1 VAVGTLEKTE
11 NMVQD
16 RTFELNKVRNI
27 GIIAHIDAGKTTT
40 TERILYFTG
49 RTYKIGNVD
58 EGNTVMDWMQQE
70 RERGITITSAATACH
85 WRDCRINIID
95 TPGHVDF
102 TAEVERSL
110 RVLDGGVVVFDGV
123 AGVEA
128 QSETVWRQANRYGVP
143 RICFINKMDR
153 TGADFTRCLKMIE
166 ERLKARHIAVTIPIA
181 AGENFGGIIDLVSG
195 RAFSHDGEQ
204 TQPEMVEIPMPAAE
218 KENYEAAR
226 HQMIEHL
233 AELDDEVMCA
243 YLDGRDLSAEE
254 VRAGL
259 RRVTLGNKGIPVLC
273 GSSFRQKGVKLLLDA
288 VVNYLPSPL
297 DTPAIVGIDPRTQGE
312 VSRPVN
318 DEAPFAA
325 LAFKVV
331 SDPFVG
337 RLVYLRV
344 YSGTIDAGA
353 GVMNTTRDQK
363 ERIGRLLVMH
373 ANAREEI
380 QKADTGSIIASLGL
394 KNTFT
399 GDTLCDPSHPVL
411 LENIVFPEPVV
422 SISIEPKTRADQD
435 KMVDALQKLADE
447 DPTFK
452 VTYNEET
459 GQNIIAGMGELHLDV
474 LVSRM
479 FTEHKVAAKVGQ
491 PRVAYRE
498 TITQPARAE
507 GRFVRQSGGRGQYGH
522 VKIDIEPNTESTA
535 VEVTDDIR
543 GGTVPKNF
551 VKAAAEGIKE
561 AAATGVYAGYP
572 MVGVRVSIY
581 DGSYHDVD
589 SNEMA
594 FKTAGSMALKAAA
607 AKASPVLLEPIMKM
621 EVMTPEEYMGD
632 IIGDLNSRRGHIV
645 SIEPRGETTIIH
657 AYVPLAET
665 FGYTTTIR
673 GISKGRATSSMEF
686 LKYQELPAGIAKTVM
701 EAAAVAK

>member
-1 VAVGTLEKTE
+1 
-11 NMVQD
+11 MVQD
-16 RTFELNKVRNI
+16 RTFELNRVRNI

-40 TERILYFTG
+40 TERILFYTG

-58 EGNTVMDWMQQE
+58 DGNTVMDWMQQE

-85 WRDCRINIID
+85 WRDHRINIID

-153 TGADFTRCLKMIE
+153 TGADFDRCLRMIE
-166 ERLKARHIAVTIPIA
+166 DRLKARHIPVSIPIGS
-181 AGENFGGIIDLVSG
+181 GENFAGIIDVVSG
-195 RAFSHDGEQ
+195 KTFSMDGEQ
-204 TQPEMVEIPMPAAE
+204 NVNEMVEIPMPVAE
-218 KENYEAAR
+218 KERYEAAR
-226 HQMIEHL
+226 HQMIEKL
-233 AELDDEVMCA
+233 ADLDDEIMCA
-243 YLDGRDLSAEE
+243 YMEGKDIPEADI
-254 VRAGL
+254 RAGL
-259 RRVTLGNKGIPVLC
+259 RLVTLSNKGIPVLC
-273 GSSFRQKGVKLLLDA
+273 GSSFRQKGVKMLLDA
-288 VVNYLPSPL
+288 VVNYLPSPM
-297 DTPAIVGIDPRTQGE
+297 DTPPIVGIDPKTQGE
-312 VSRPVN
+312 VTRAVS
-318 DEAPFAA
+318 DEAPFSA

-353 GVMNTTRDQK
+353 GVVNTTRDQK

-380 QKADTGSIIASLGL
+380 TRADTGSIIASLGL

-399 GDTLCDPSHPVL
+399 GDTLCDPAHPVL
-411 LENIVFPEPVV
+411 LENIKFPEPVV
-422 SISIEPKTRADQD
+422 SISIEPKTRADQE
-435 KMVDALQKLADE
+435 KMVDALQKLAEE

-498 TITQPARAE
+498 TITAQARAE

-522 VKIDIEPNTESTA
+522 VKIDVEPNTESTA
-535 VEVTDDIR
+535 VEVTDDTR

-551 VKAAAEGIKE
+551 LKAAAEGIKE

-572 MVGVRVSIY
+572 MVGVKVSIY

-594 FKTAGSMALKAAA
+594 FKTAGSMALKAAV
-607 AKASPVLLEPIMKM
+607 AKANPALLEPIMKM

-632 IIGDLNSRRGHIV
+632 IIGDLNSRRGHIL
-645 SIEPRGETTIIH
+645 SIEPRGETTVIH

-665 FGYTTTIR
+665 FGYATTIR
-673 GISKGRATSSMEF
+673 SISKGRATSSMEF
-686 LKYQELPAGIAKTVM
+686 YKYQELPANIAKTVM
-701 EAAAVAK
+701 EAAAVTK

>member
-1 VAVGTLEKTE
+1 M
-11 NMVQD
+11 NQQD
-16 RTFELNKVRNI
+16 RNLELNKTRNI

-40 TERILYFTG
+40 TERVLYFTG

-58 EGNTVMDWMQQE
+58 DGNTVMDWMQQE

-85 WRDCRINIID
+85 WRDYRINIID

-153 TGADFTRCLKMIE
+153 TGADFNRCLKMIE
-166 ERLKARHIAVTIPIA
+166 DRLKARHIAVTLPIGSGDSFGGVIDLIKLKAYSADGDQNTPEPIEIPIPT
-181 AGENFGGIIDLVSG
+181 S
-195 RAFSHDGEQ
+195 
-204 TQPEMVEIPMPAAE
+204 E
-218 KENYEAAR
+218 KERVEAAR
-226 HQMIEHL
+226 HQMIEKL

-243 YLDGRDLSAEE
+243 YLDGSDLSTDQII
-254 VRAGL
+254 AGL

-288 VVNYLPSPL
+288 VVNFLPSPL
-297 DTPAIVGIDPRTQGE
+297 DTPPVVGIDTRTQAE
-312 VSRPVN
+312 VSRPVS
-318 DEAPFAA
+318 DDAPFAA

-344 YSGTIDAGA
+344 YSGTVDAGA

-380 QKADTGSIIASLGL
+380 TKAETGSIIASLGL
-394 KNTFT
+394 KSTFT
-399 GDTLCDPSHPVL
+399 GDTLCDPAHPVL
-411 LENIVFPEPVV
+411 LENIKFPEPVV

-498 TITQPARAE
+498 TITAPARAD

-535 VEVTDDIR
+535 VEVVDDIR

-561 AAATGVYAGYP
+561 AAATGVFAGYP
-572 MVGVRVSIY
+572 MVGVKVSIF

-607 AKASPVLLEPIMKM
+607 AKANPVLLEPIMKM

-645 SIEPRGETTIIH
+645 SIEPRGETTMIH

-686 LKYQELPAGIAKTVM
+686 YKYQELPANIAKTVM
-701 EAAAVAK
+701 ESAAVAK

>member
-1 VAVGTLEKTE
+1 M
-11 NMVQD
+11 NQQD
-16 RTFELNKVRNI
+16 RNLELNKTRNI

-40 TERILYFTG
+40 TERVLYFTG

-58 EGNTVMDWMQQE
+58 DGNTVMDWMQQE

-85 WRDCRINIID
+85 WRDYRINIID

-153 TGADFTRCLKMIE
+153 TGADFYRCLKMIE
-166 ERLKARHIAVTIPIA
+166 DRLKARHIAVTLPI
-181 AGENFGGIIDLVSG
+181 GSGDSFGGVIDLINLK
-195 RAFSHDGEQ
+195 AFSGDGEQ
-204 TQPEMVEIPMPAAE
+204 SLPEPVEIPIPASE
-218 KENYEAAR
+218 KERVEAAR
-226 HQMIEHL
+226 HQMIEKL
-233 AELDDEVMCA
+233 AELDDEIMCA
-243 YLDGRDLSAEE
+243 YLDGHEFSADQII
-254 VRAGL
+254 AGL

-288 VVNYLPSPL
+288 VVNFLPSPL
-297 DTPAIVGIDPRTQGE
+297 DTPPVVGIDTRTQGE
-312 VSRPVN
+312 VSRPVS
-318 DEAPFAA
+318 DDAPFAA

-344 YSGTIDAGA
+344 YSGTVDAGA

-373 ANAREEI
+373 ANSREEI
-380 QKADTGSIIASLGL
+380 TKAETGSIIASLGL

-399 GDTLCDPSHPVL
+399 GDTLCDPAHPVL
-411 LENIVFPEPVV
+411 LENIKFPEPVV

-498 TITQPARAE
+498 TITAPARAD

-535 VEVTDDIR
+535 VEVIDDIR
-543 GGTVPKNF
+543 GGAVPKNF

-561 AAATGVYAGYP
+561 AAATGVFAGYP
-572 MVGVRVSIY
+572 MVGVKVSIY

-607 AKASPVLLEPIMKM
+607 AKANPVLLEPIMKM

-645 SIEPRGETTIIH
+645 SIEPRGETTMIH

-686 LKYQELPAGIAKTVM
+686 YKYQELPANIAKTVM
-701 EAAAVAK
+701 ESAAVAK

>member
-1 VAVGTLEKTE
+1 MA
-11 NMVQD
+11 QD
-16 RTFELNKVRNI
+16 RTFELDKIRNI

-40 TERILYFTG
+40 TERVLYFTG
-49 RTYKIGNVD
+49 RTYKIGNID
-58 EGNTVMDWMQQE
+58 DGNTVMDWMQQE

-153 TGADFTRCLKMIE
+153 TGADFYRCLKMIE
-166 ERLKARHIAVTIPIA
+166 DRLKARHIAVVIPIGS
-181 AGENFGGIIDLVSG
+181 GEHFGGIIDIISG
-195 RAFSHDGEQ
+195 KAFSQDGEQ
-204 TQPEMVEIPMPAAE
+204 NVNEMVEIPIPADDQE
-218 KENYEAAR
+218 RYETAR
-226 HQMIEHL
+226 HQMIEKL
-233 AELDDEVMCA
+233 ADLDDEIMCA
-243 YLDGRDLSAEE
+243 YMDGKDIPEADI
-254 VRAGL
+254 RAGL
-259 RRVTLGNKGIPVLC
+259 RRVTLANKGIPVLC
-273 GSSFRQKGVKLLLDA
+273 GSSFRQKGVKILLDA
-288 VVNYLPSPL
+288 VVQYLPSPL
-297 DTPAIVGIDPRTQGE
+297 DTPPIVGIDPKTQGE
-312 VSRPVN
+312 ITRPVS
-318 DEAPFAA
+318 DDAPFSA

-337 RLVYLRV
+337 RLVYLRI

-353 GVMNTTRDQK
+353 GVTNTTRDQK

-373 ANAREEI
+373 ANTREEI
-380 QKADTGSIIASLGL
+380 TRADTGSIIASLGL

-399 GDTLCDPSHPVL
+399 GDTLCDPAHPVL
-411 LENIVFPEPVV
+411 LENIKFPEPVV

-435 KMVDALQKLADE
+435 KMVDALQKLAEE

-572 MVGVRVSIY
+572 MVGVKVSIY

-607 AKASPVLLEPIMKM
+607 AKASPALLEPIMKM
-621 EVMTPEEYMGD
+621 EVVTPEEYMGD
-632 IIGDLNSRRGHIV
+632 IIGDLNSRRGHIL
-645 SIEPRGETTIIH
+645 SIEPRGETTVIH

-665 FGYTTTIR
+665 FGYATTIR
-673 GISKGRATSSMEF
+673 SISKGRATSSMEF
-686 LKYQELPAGIAKTVM
+686 HKYQELPANIAKTVM

>member
-1 VAVGTLEKTE
+1 MAQET
-11 NMVQD
+11 
-16 RTFELNKVRNI
+16 RTFELDKIRNI

-85 WRDCRINIID
+85 WRDYRINIID

-153 TGADFTRCLKMIE
+153 TGADFYRCLKMIE
-166 ERLKARHIAVTIPIA
+166 DRLKARHIPVVIPI
-181 AGENFGGIIDLVSG
+181 GSGPEGFSGIIDVITG
-195 RAFSHDGEQ
+195 KAYSHDGEQ
-204 TQPEMVEIPMPAAE
+204 NVNEMVEIAMPESE
-218 KENYEAAR
+218 KERYAAAR
-226 HQMIEHL
+226 HQMIEKL

-243 YLDGRDLSAEE
+243 YLDGKEIPEADI
-254 VRAGL
+254 RAGL
-259 RRVTLGNKGIPVLC
+259 RRVTLSNKGIPVLC
-273 GSSFRQKGVKLLLDA
+273 GSSFRQRGVKLLLDA
-288 VVNYLPSPL
+288 VVNYLPSPM
-297 DTPAIVGIDPRTQGE
+297 DTPPVVGIEPKSQSE
-312 VSRPVN
+312 VNRAVS
-318 DEAPFAA
+318 DEAPFSA

-337 RLVYLRV
+337 RLVYLRI
-344 YSGTIDAGA
+344 YSGTVDAGA

-380 QKADTGSIIASLGL
+380 TKADTGSIIASLGL

-399 GDTLCDPSHPVL
+399 GDTLCDPAHPVL
-411 LENIVFPEPVV
+411 LENIKFPEPVV

-435 KMVDALQKLADE
+435 KMVDALQKLAEE

-498 TITQPARAE
+498 TITTDAKAE

-522 VKIDIEPNTESTA
+522 VKIEVVPNTESTDI
-535 VEVTDDIR
+535 EVSDDIR

-572 MVGVRVSIY
+572 MVGVKVSIY
-581 DGSYHDVD
+581 DGSFHEVD

-594 FKTAGSMALKAAA
+594 FKTAGSMALKAAVN
-607 AKASPVLLEPIMKM
+607 KANPALLEPIMKM

-645 SIEPRGETTIIH
+645 SIEPRGDTTVIH

-686 LKYQELPAGIAKTVM
+686 YKYQELPANIAKTVM

>member
-1 VAVGTLEKTE
+1 MTQT
-11 NMVQD
+11 QD
-16 RTFELNKVRNI
+16 RTFELEKVRNI

-40 TERILYFTG
+40 TERILFFTG

-85 WRDCRINIID
+85 WREHRINIID

-153 TGADFTRCLKMIE
+153 TGADFERCLKMIE
-166 ERLKARHIAVTIPIA
+166 DRLKAHHIPIA
-181 AGENFGGIIDLVSG
+181 LPIGSGENFSGIIDLVAG
-195 RAFSHDGEQ
+195 KVFSHDGEQ
-204 TQPEMVEIPMPAAE
+204 EVNEMVEIPMPEGE
-218 KENYEAAR
+218 KGRYAAAR
-226 HQMIEHL
+226 HTMIEKL
-233 AELDDEVMCA
+233 AEIDDEVMCA
-243 YLDGRDLSAEE
+243 FLDGTELPEAQI
-254 VRAGL
+254 RAAL
-259 RRVTLGNKGIPVLC
+259 RRVTLSNKGIPVIC
-273 GSSFRQKGVKLLLDA
+273 GSSFRQKGVKLLLDC
-288 VVNYLPSPL
+288 VINYLPSPM
-297 DTPAIVGIDPRTQGE
+297 DTPPVIGIDTHTQGE
-312 VSRPVN
+312 VSRPVS
-318 DEAPFAA
+318 DDAPFSA

-337 RLVYLRV
+337 RLVYLRI
-344 YSGTIDAGA
+344 YSGTIDAGS

-380 QKADTGSIIASLGL
+380 TKADTGSIIASLGL

-399 GDTLCDPSHPVL
+399 GDTLCDPAHPVL
-411 LENIVFPEPVV
+411 LENIKFPEPVI

-474 LVSRM
+474 IVSRM
-479 FTEHKVAAKVGQ
+479 LTEHKVAAKVGQ

-522 VKIDIEPNTESTA
+522 VKIDIEPLVDSTA
-535 VEVTDDIR
+535 IEVEDVIR

-561 AAATGVYAGYP
+561 AAATGAYAGYP
-572 MVGVRVSIY
+572 MVGVKVSIY

-594 FKTAGSMALKAAA
+594 FKTAGSMALKAAV

-632 IIGDLNSRRGHIV
+632 LIGDLNSRRGHIV

-665 FGYTTTIR
+665 FGYATTIR
-673 GISKGRATSSMEF
+673 SISKGRATSSMEF
-686 LKYQELPAGIAKTVM
+686 HKYQELPAGIAKTVM

>member
-1 VAVGTLEKTE
+1 MTQT
-11 NMVQD
+11 QD
-16 RTFELNKVRNI
+16 RTFELEKIRNI

-40 TERILYFTG
+40 TERILFYTG

-85 WRDCRINIID
+85 WREHRINIID

-153 TGADFTRCLKMIE
+153 TGADFERCLKMIE
-166 ERLKARHIAVTIPIA
+166 DRLKAHHIPIA
-181 AGENFGGIIDLVSG
+181 IPIGSGENFSGIIDLVAG
-195 RAFSHDGEQ
+195 KVFSHDGEQ
-204 TQPEMVEIPMPAAE
+204 NANEMVEVPMPEAE
-218 KENYEAAR
+218 AERYAAAR
-226 HQMIEHL
+226 HTMIEKL

-243 YLDGRDLSAEE
+243 FLDGTELSEAQI
-254 VRAGL
+254 RTGL
-259 RRVTLGNKGIPVLC
+259 RRVTLSNRGIPVIC
-273 GSSFRQKGVKLLLDA
+273 GSSFRQKGVKLLLDS
-288 VVNYLPSPL
+288 VINYLPSPL
-297 DTPAIVGIDPRTQGE
+297 DTPPVIGIDTHTQGE

-318 DEAPFAA
+318 DGAPFSA

-337 RLVYLRV
+337 RLVYLRI
-344 YSGTIDAGA
+344 YSGTVDAGS

-380 QKADTGSIIASLGL
+380 TKADTGSIIASLGL

-399 GDTLCDPSHPVL
+399 GDTLCDPAHPVL
-411 LENIVFPEPVV
+411 LENIKFPEPVI

-474 LVSRM
+474 IVSRM
-479 FTEHKVAAKVGQ
+479 LTEHKVAAKVGQ

-498 TITQPARAE
+498 TITTPARAE

-561 AAATGVYAGYP
+561 AAATGAYAGYP
-572 MVGVRVSIY
+572 MVGVKVSIY

-594 FKTAGSMALKAAA
+594 FKTAGSMALKAAV

-665 FGYTTTIR
+665 FGYATTIR
-673 GISKGRATSSMEF
+673 SISKGRATSSMEF
-686 LKYQELPAGIAKTVM
+686 HKYQELPAGIAKTVM

>member
-1 VAVGTLEKTE
+1 
-11 NMVQD
+11 MVQD
-16 RTFELNKVRNI
+16 RTFELNRVRNI

-40 TERILYFTG
+40 TERILFYTG

-58 EGNTVMDWMQQE
+58 DGNTVMDWMQQE

-85 WRDCRINIID
+85 WRDHRINIID

-153 TGADFTRCLKMIE
+153 TGADFDRCLRMIE
-166 ERLKARHIAVTIPIA
+166 DRLKARHIPVSIPIGS
-181 AGENFGGIIDLVSG
+181 GENFAGIIDVVSG
-195 RAFSHDGEQ
+195 KTFSMDGEQ
-204 TQPEMVEIPMPAAE
+204 NVNEMVEIPMPVAE
-218 KENYEAAR
+218 KERYEAAR
-226 HQMIEHL
+226 HQMIEKL
-233 AELDDEVMCA
+233 ADLDDEIMCA
-243 YLDGRDLSAEE
+243 YMEGKDIPEADI
-254 VRAGL
+254 RAGL
-259 RRVTLGNKGIPVLC
+259 RRVTLSNKGIPVLC
-273 GSSFRQKGVKLLLDA
+273 GSSFRQKGVKMLLDA
-288 VVNYLPSPL
+288 VVNYLPSPM
-297 DTPAIVGIDPRTQGE
+297 DTPPIVGIDPKTQGE
-312 VSRPVN
+312 VTRAVS
-318 DEAPFAA
+318 DEAPFSA

-353 GVMNTTRDQK
+353 GVVNTTRDQK

-380 QKADTGSIIASLGL
+380 TRADTGSIIASLGL

-399 GDTLCDPSHPVL
+399 GDTLCDPAHPVL
-411 LENIVFPEPVV
+411 LENIKFPEPVV
-422 SISIEPKTRADQD
+422 SISIEPKTRADQE
-435 KMVDALQKLADE
+435 KMVDALQKLAEE

-498 TITQPARAE
+498 TITAPARAE

-522 VKIDIEPNTESTA
+522 VKIDVEPNTESTA
-535 VEVTDDIR
+535 VEVTDDTR

-551 VKAAAEGIKE
+551 LKAAAEGIKE

-572 MVGVRVSIY
+572 MVGVKVSIY

-594 FKTAGSMALKAAA
+594 FKTAGSMALKAAV
-607 AKASPVLLEPIMKM
+607 AKANPALLEPIMKM

-632 IIGDLNSRRGHIV
+632 IIGDLNSRRGHIL
-645 SIEPRGETTIIH
+645 SIEPRGETTVIH

-665 FGYTTTIR
+665 FGYATTIR
-673 GISKGRATSSMEF
+673 SISKGRATSSMEF
-686 LKYQELPAGIAKTVM
+686 YKYQELPANIAKTVM
-701 EAAAVAK
+701 EAAAVTK

>member
-1 VAVGTLEKTE
+1 MTQT
-11 NMVQD
+11 QD
-16 RTFELNKVRNI
+16 RTFELEKIRNI

-40 TERILYFTG
+40 TERILFYTG

-85 WRDCRINIID
+85 WREHRINIID

-153 TGADFTRCLKMIE
+153 TGADFERCLKMIE
-166 ERLKARHIAVTIPIA
+166 DRLKAHHIPIA
-181 AGENFGGIIDLVSG
+181 IPIGSGENFSGIIDLVAG
-195 RAFSHDGEQ
+195 KVFSHDGEQ
-204 TQPEMVEIPMPAAE
+204 NANEMVEVPMPEAE
-218 KENYEAAR
+218 AERYAAAR
-226 HQMIEHL
+226 HTMIEKL

-243 YLDGRDLSAEE
+243 FLDGTELSEAQI
-254 VRAGL
+254 RTGL
-259 RRVTLGNKGIPVLC
+259 RRVTLSNRGIPVIC
-273 GSSFRQKGVKLLLDA
+273 GSSFRQKGVKLLLDS
-288 VVNYLPSPL
+288 VINYLPSPL
-297 DTPAIVGIDPRTQGE
+297 DTPPVIGIDTHTQGE

-318 DEAPFAA
+318 DGAPFSA

-337 RLVYLRV
+337 RLVYLRI
-344 YSGTIDAGA
+344 YSGTVDAGS

-380 QKADTGSIIASLGL
+380 TKADTGSIIASLGL

-399 GDTLCDPSHPVL
+399 GDTLCDPAHPVL
-411 LENIVFPEPVV
+411 LENIKFPEPVI

-435 KMVDALQKLADE
+435 KMVDALQKLAEE

-474 LVSRM
+474 IVSRM
-479 FTEHKVAAKVGQ
+479 LTEHKVAAKVGQ

-498 TITQPARAE
+498 TITTPARAE

-561 AAATGVYAGYP
+561 AAATGAYAGYP
-572 MVGVRVSIY
+572 MVGVKVSIY

-594 FKTAGSMALKAAA
+594 FKTAGSMALKAAV

-665 FGYTTTIR
+665 FGYATTIR
-673 GISKGRATSSMEF
+673 SISKGRATSSMEF
-686 LKYQELPAGIAKTVM
+686 HKYQELPAGIAKTVM

>member
-1 VAVGTLEKTE
+1 MT
-11 NMVQD
+11 QD
-16 RTFELNKVRNI
+16 SRTFELDKVRNI

-40 TERILYFTG
+40 TERILFYTG

-58 EGNTVMDWMQQE
+58 DGNTVMDWMQQE

-85 WRDCRINIID
+85 WRDYRINIID

-153 TGADFTRCLKMIE
+153 TGADFNRCLKMIE
-166 ERLKARHIAVTIPIA
+166 DRLKARYIAVSLPIGS
-181 AGENFGGIIDLVSG
+181 GENFGGIIDLITG
-195 RAFSHDGEQ
+195 KAYSHDGEQ
-204 TQPEMVEIPMPAAE
+204 NVNEPVEMVLPETERERYNAG
-218 KENYEAAR
+218 R
-226 HQMIEHL
+226 HQMIEKL

-243 YLDGRDLSAEE
+243 YLDGTELSVEQI
-254 VRAGL
+254 RAAL
-259 RRVTLGNKGIPVLC
+259 RRVTLGNKGIPVIC

-288 VVNYLPSPL
+288 VISYLPSPL
-297 DTPAIVGIDPRTQGE
+297 DTPPVVGIDLHTQGE
-312 VSRPVN
+312 VSRPVS
-318 DEAPFAA
+318 DDAPFSA

-337 RLVYLRV
+337 RLVYFRV
-344 YSGTIDAGA
+344 YSGTINAGT
-353 GVMNTTRDQK
+353 GVLNSTRDQK

-373 ANAREEI
+373 ANAREEVD
-380 QKADTGSIIASLGL
+380 KADTGSIIASLGL

-399 GDTLCDPSHPVL
+399 GDTLCDPAHPVL
-411 LENIVFPEPVV
+411 LENIKFPEPVI

-474 LVSRM
+474 IVSRM
-479 FTEHKVAAKVGQ
+479 LTEHKVAAKVGQ

-498 TITQPARAE
+498 TITTAARAE

-535 VEVTDDIR
+535 IEVTDDIR

-561 AAATGVYAGYP
+561 AANTGAYAGYP
-572 MVGVRVSIY
+572 MVGVKVSIY

-594 FKTAGSMALKAAA
+594 FKTAGSMALKAAV

-621 EVMTPEEYMGD
+621 DVMTPEEYMGD

-665 FGYTTTIR
+665 FGYATTIR
-673 GISKGRATSSMEF
+673 SISKGRATSSMEF
-686 LKYQELPAGIAKTVM
+686 HKYQELPANIAKTVM

>member
-1 VAVGTLEKTE
+1 MSQ
-11 NMVQD
+11 N
-16 RTFELNKVRNI
+16 RTFQLNKIRNI

-40 TERILYFTG
+40 TERVLFYTG
-49 RTYKIGNVD
+49 RTYKIGNID
-58 EGNTVMDWMQQE
+58 DGNTVMDWMQQE
-70 RERGITITSAATACH
+70 RERGITITSAATAAH
-85 WRDCRINIID
+85 WRDYRINIID

-153 TGADFTRCLKMIE
+153 TGADFWRCLKMIE
-166 ERLKARHIAVTIPIA
+166 DRLKAHHITVVIPISN
-181 AGENFGGIIDLVSG
+181 GETFGGVIDLITG
-195 RAFSHDGEQ
+195 KAYKEDGDAS
-204 TQPEMVEIPMPAAE
+204 TPEPVEIPLPE
-218 KENYEAAR
+218 SEREQYESAR
-226 HQMIEHL
+226 HQMIERL
-233 AELDDEVMCA
+233 AEVDDEIMCA
-243 YLDGRDLSAEE
+243 YLDGAELSEDQI
-254 VRAGL
+254 RAGL
-259 RRVTLGNKGIPVLC
+259 RRVTLSNKGIPVLC
-273 GSSFRQKGVKLLLDA
+273 GSSFRQKGVKVLLDA
-288 VVNYLPSPL
+288 VISYLPSPL
-297 DTPAIVGIDPRTQGE
+297 DTPPVIGVDPHTQEE
-312 VSRPVN
+312 VSRPVS
-318 DEAPFAA
+318 DDAPFSA

-337 RLVYLRV
+337 RLVYFRV
-344 YSGTIDAGA
+344 YSGSINASA
-353 GVMNTTRDQK
+353 GVFNSTRGER

-373 ANAREEI
+373 ANSREEVG
-380 QKADTGSIIASLGL
+380 QADTGSIIASLGL

-399 GDTLCDPSHPVL
+399 GDTLCDPNHPVV
-411 LENIVFPEPVV
+411 LENISFPEPVV

-452 VTYNEET
+452 VSYNDET

-479 FTEHKVAAKVGQ
+479 LTEFKVAAKIGQ

-498 TITQPARAE
+498 TITGTASGE

-522 VKIDIEPNTESTA
+522 VKVNIEPLSESTA
-535 VEVTDDIR
+535 IEVVDEIR

-551 VKAAAEGIKE
+551 VNAAANGIKE
-561 AAATGVYAGYP
+561 AAATGAYAGYP
-572 MVGVRVSIY
+572 MVGIKVTIY

-594 FKTAGSMALKAAA
+594 FKTAGSMALKDVV
-607 AKASPVLLEPIMKM
+607 AKAKPVLLEPVMKM
-621 EVMTPEEYMGD
+621 EVVTPEEYMGD
-632 IIGDLNSRRGHIV
+632 IIGDLNSRRGHIS
-645 SIEPRGETTIIH
+645 SIEPRGDSTVVH
-657 AYVPLAET
+657 AFVPLAET
-665 FGYTTTIR
+665 FGYATTIR

-686 LKYQELPAGIAKTVM
+686 HKYQELPANIAKTVM
-701 EAAAVAK
+701 ETEAANK